1 MKGMTLY
8 QIDASI
14 ESILNGFELVN
25 TETGEIYTASLGEV
39 AQIPGHE
46 EDIARAFEALDAL
59 QMERADKIESICCI
73 IKNNAALADDIKAEE
88 KMLSARRKAA
98 ENSVDRLKA
107 YLSQSLNGEK
117 FETAKAKVSFR
128 KNPPSAEIIDASKLT
143 SEYMREIP
151 AKYEPDKTKIKE
163 ALKAGK
169 AVEGAELRQTVSC
182 YVK

>member
-1 MKGMTLY
+1 MSGLSLY

-25 TETGEIYTASLGEV
+25 TETGEIIGA
-39 AQIPGHE
+39 
-46 EDIARAFEALDAL
+46 EALDAL
-59 QMERADKIESICCI
+59 QMAREDKIENTGLY
-73 IKNNAALADDIKAEE
+73 IKNQAVLIEAMKKEE
-88 KMLSARRKAA
+88 KAIADRRKAY
-98 ENSVDRLKA
+98 EGQLEKLKS
-107 YLSQSLNGEK
+107 YLGESLGGEK
-117 FETAKAKVSFR
+117 FETAKVSIFFR
-128 KNPPSAEIIDASKLT
+128 KSPPSAEIIDASKLT

>member
-1 MKGMTLY
+1 MSGLSLY
-8 QIDASI
+8 QIDANI
-14 ESILNGFELVN
+14 EALLEGYELVN
-25 TETGEIYTASLGEV
+25 PETGEIIGA
-39 AQIPGHE
+39 
-46 EDIARAFEALDAL
+46 EALDAL
-59 QMERADKIESICCI
+59 QMAREDKIENTGLY
-73 IKNNAALADDIKAEE
+73 IKNQAVLIEAMKKEE
-88 KMLSARRKAA
+88 KAIAERRKAY
-98 ENSVDRLKA
+98 EHQLEKLKS
-107 YLSQSLNGEK
+107 YLGESLGGEK
-117 FETAKAKVSFR
+117 FETAKVDIFFR

>member
-1 MKGMTLY
+1 MNGMTLY

-14 ESILNGFELVN
+14 ESILNGFELVDA
-25 TETGEIYTASLGEV
+25 ETGEIIGA
-39 AQIPGHE
+39 
-46 EDIARAFEALDAL
+46 EALDAL
-59 QMERADKIESICCI
+59 QMAREDKIENTGLY
-73 IKNNAALADDIKAEE
+73 IKNQAVLIEAMKKEE
-88 KMLSARRKAA
+88 KAIAERRKAY
-98 ENSVDRLKA
+98 EGQLEKLKA
-107 YLSQSLNGEK
+107 YLGESLGGEK
-117 FETAKAKVSFR
+117 FETAKVNIFFR

>member
-1 MKGMTLY
+1 MNGMTLY
-8 QIDASI
+8 QIDANI
-14 ESILNGFELVN
+14 EALLQGFELVD
-25 TETGEIYTASLGEV
+25 TETGEIIGA
-39 AQIPGHE
+39 
-46 EDIARAFEALDAL
+46 EALDAL
-59 QMERADKIESICCI
+59 QMAREDKIENTGLY
-73 IKNNAALADDIKAEE
+73 IKNQAVLIEAIAE
-88 KMLSARRKAA
+88 RRKAY
-98 ENSVDRLKA
+98 EGQLEKLKS
-107 YLSQSLNGEK
+107 YLGESLGGEK
-117 FETAKAKVSFR
+117 FETAKVNIFFR